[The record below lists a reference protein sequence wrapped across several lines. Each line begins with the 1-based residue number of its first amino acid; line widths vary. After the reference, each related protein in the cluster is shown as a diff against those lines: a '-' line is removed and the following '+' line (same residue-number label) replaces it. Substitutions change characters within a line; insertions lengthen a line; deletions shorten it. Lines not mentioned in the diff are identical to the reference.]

1 MNLQE
6 FINTKIKKGVSE
18 YDYFE
23 IRKTK
28 SIEYKKLSGLELQY
42 LENGYVIYKEKKMD
56 MDYKVH
62 TYIFNDNEL
71 HLLITNYCNTNE
83 YQYDFYQDNQIS
95 KTVWYML
102 ESKTSLTK
110 YDKYGRKTLRVNFPK
125 SQSEKISGF
134 KYIYTY
140 EDRFNI
146 VDKLQLERNIELEKM
161 ELTLWELEKY
171 I

>member
-102 ESKTSLTK
+102 ETKTSLTE
-110 YDKYGRKTLRVNFPK
+110 YDKYGREILRVKFPQ
-125 SQSEKISGF
+125 SHSEKLSGY
-134 KYIYTY
+134 KWINT
-140 EDRFNI
+140 NKN
-146 VDKLQLERNIELEKM
+146 KLSVIEKLELEKNIKL
-161 ELTLWELEKY
+161 EKIESTLVELEKH

>member
-1 MNLQE
+1 MNLKE

-23 IRKTK
+23 IRKTN
-28 SIEYKKLSGLELQY
+28 STEYQKLSGIELQY
-42 LENGYVIYKEKKMD
+42 LENRFVIYKEKSIDNDSKI
-56 MDYKVH
+56 H
-62 TYIFNDNEL
+62 SYIFNDNEL

-83 YQYDFYQDNQIS
+83 YQYDFYQDNQLS

-110 YDKYGRKTLRVNFPK
+110 YDKYGRKILMVNFPK
-125 SQSEKISGF
+125 TQSEKISGY

-146 VDKLQLERNIELEKM
+146 VDKLQLKRNIELEKM
-161 ELTLWELEKY
+161 ELTLLELEKY

>member
-1 MNLQE
+1 MNLKE

-23 IRKTK
+23 IRKTNPT
-28 SIEYKKLSGLELQY
+28 ECEKLSVLELQY
-42 LENGYVIYKEKKMD
+42 LENSFVIYREKYMD
-56 MDYKVH
+56 SENKIH

-71 HLLITNYCNTNE
+71 HLLITNYCDTNE
-83 YQYDFYQDNQIS
+83 YQYNFYRDSLIS
-95 KTVWYML
+95 KTVWYMFNT
-102 ESKTSLTK
+102 KISLIK

-125 SQSEKISGF
+125 SPSEKINGY
-134 KYIYTY
+134 KYINTY

-146 VDKLQLERNIELEKM
+146 IDSLQLDRNIELEKIG
-161 ELTLWELEKY
+161 LSLWELEKY

>member
-1 MNLQE
+1 
-6 FINTKIKKGVSE
+6 
-18 YDYFE
+18 
-23 IRKTK
+23 
-28 SIEYKKLSGLELQY
+28 
-42 LENGYVIYKEKKMD
+42 MD

-102 ESKTSLTK
+102 ETKTSLTE
-110 YDKYGRKTLRVNFPK
+110 YDKYGREILRVKFPQ
-125 SQSEKISGF
+125 SHSEKLSGY
-134 KYIYTY
+134 KWINT
-140 EDRFNI
+140 NKN
-146 VDKLQLERNIELEKM
+146 KLSVIEKLELEKI
-161 ELTLWELEKY
+161 ELTLVELEKH